1 MEAKHKNALIGAL
14 LAVVFVM
21 AVGYAAFAQ
30 QLTINGSA
38 EITSRWDVHMTQEGA
53 SATPASTMGTN
64 PTGDVQVDG
73 GGLTATF
80 NTELMSPGDTV
91 TYVIPIK
98 NTGTLNAKLST
109 ITLSSETPEMV
120 IDNSGLTATTKDGNI
135 KYTVTSPGTGVL
147 NANNGT
153 AQVTIVAEFVN
164 KAEGQGNLQ
173 NTSAQLTVTMNY
185 VQA

>member
-1 MEAKHKNALIGAL
+1 MEARHKNALIGAL

-98 NTGTLNAKLST
+98 NTGTLDAKLSN
-109 ITLSSETPEMV
+109 ITLASTTENMV
-120 IDNSGLTATTKDGNI
+120 VDNEALTATTQDGNI
-135 KYTVTSPGTGVL
+135 KYTVTSPGEGTLVANTGS
-147 NANNGT
+147 AN
-153 AQVTIVAEFVN
+153 VTIVAEFVD
-164 KAEGQGNLQ
+164 KAEGQGNLE
-173 NTSAQLTVTMNY
+173 NPSAQLTVTMNY